1 MKQTFRS
8 IRHFI
13 VTPDGGKVLN
23 DTTESG
29 IILHSMMGAEDG
41 RFLNRL
47 AHTEVEPLVN
57 HTSATAGD
65 TLLVS
70 HNVFRKWQDYGGEL
84 EHSNM
89 IGDGQY
95 FLDSN
100 NIYAYKNDEW
110 YSTNKWIIVDPV
122 DHEYKELK
130 GVETLR
136 PDKGVIAFK
145 QDPKHDTGQVK
156 QGDFVTFRAGKFV
169 TTIID
174 GKTYYRI
181 MGKHILLNH
190 GPH

>member
-1 MKQTFRS
+1 MKQTFKS
-8 IRHFI
+8 ITRFI
-13 VTPDGGKVLN
+13 VTPKDGKLLN

-29 IILHSMMGAEDG
+29 IILHSMMGADDG

-57 HTSATAGD
+57 PTSATAGD
-65 TLLVS
+65 ELLVS
-70 HNVFRKWQDYGGEL
+70 HNTFRKWQDYGGEL

-89 IGDGQY
+89 IGEGKY
-95 FLDSN
+95 FVQPN
-100 NIYAYKNDEW
+100 VIYAYNNGEW
-110 YSTNKWIIVDPV
+110 FSTNKWIIVDPI
-122 DHEYKELK
+122 DHEYKEIK

-136 PDKGVIAFK
+136 PDKGIVAFK
-145 QDPKHDTGQVK
+145 QDPKHDTGEVE

-169 TTIID
+169 TVYIE

-190 GPH
+190 GPR